1 MMRSDWIGQFVAF
14 AFGRIEILVRL
25 VVAGKDFL
33 LRIPL
38 QPPSQPAG
46 DVAQMAQ
53 GGHAMRVLDVHD
65 RVFPGGNAVVEVLH
79 VVVALVNANRIGG
92 ERILIEALR
101 MALVPAAKDRDPALV
116 ADEDRPSSDLRF
128 QRAEGHHDAVGILVV
143 ALTAAILA
151 AFAAVTALYAEHFA
165 TEAMLEQIQASD
177 TWSEFQANSIKE
189 KVIETKKE
197 VLTILKK
204 EPDPEDEA
212 KLLEY
217 KEHKT
222 GLKEKA
228 EEKERES
235 IKHLR
240 EHVPLSRGLTL
251 FQVAIAIGAISVL
264 TKRRAFWFVSITFGV
279 IGTGFLAWGL
289 VT

>member
-1 MMRSDWIGQFVAF
+1 MDTPEVPLEQVHETIEHHAHAVAEPWVM
-14 AFGRIEILVRL
+14 G
-25 VVAGKDFL
+25 
-33 LRIPL
+33 
-38 QPPSQPAG
+38 
-46 DVAQMAQ
+46 
-53 GGHAMRVLDVHD
+53 
-65 RVFPGGNAVVEVLH
+65 
-79 VVVALVNANRIGG
+79 
-92 ERILIEALR
+92 
-101 MALVPAAKDRDPALV
+101 
-116 ADEDRPSSDLRF
+116 
-128 QRAEGHHDAVGILVV
+128 V